1 VAFTILLVTANTMSM
16 AVRERRKEIAVLKT
30 LGFSSGL
37 VMMLILGEALLIG
50 LLGGGLGLL
59 LGGAMIGAM
68 PQMPMIGDLVR
79 GFPNF
84 GMTWA
89 VASLGLGFALFLSL
103 AAGLIP
109 AATAFRARIT
119 DMLRTV

>member
-1 VAFTILLVTANTMSM
+1 MSM

-30 LGFSSGL
+30 LGFPSGL

-84 GMTWA
+84 GMSWT
-89 VASLGLGFALFLSL
+89 VASLGLGFALFLSF
-103 AAGLIP
+103 AAGVIP
-109 AATAFRARIT
+109 AVTAFRARIT

>member
-1 VAFTILLVTANTMSM
+1 
-16 AVRERRKEIAVLKT
+16 
-30 LGFSSGL
+30 
-37 VMMLILGEALLIG
+37 
-50 LLGGGLGLL
+50 
-59 LGGAMIGAM
+59 MIGAM

-84 GMTWA
+84 GMTWP

-109 AATAFRARIT
+109 AVTRVSRAHHRHAEDGLTWRFPSPTTSAICASAG
-119 DMLRTV
+119 R

>member
-30 LGFSSGL
+30 LGFPSGL
-37 VMMLILGEALLIG
+37 VMALILGEAVLIG
-50 LLGGGLGLL
+50 ALGGTLGLL
-59 LGGAMIGAM
+59 LSRGLISTM
-68 PQMPMIGDLVR
+68 PSMPMIGDLVR

-84 GMTWA
+84 GLSIRVGT
-89 VASLGLGFALFLSL
+89 LGLGFALLLSVM
-103 AAGLIP
+103 AGIIP
-109 AATAFRARIT
+109 AYIAFRARIT